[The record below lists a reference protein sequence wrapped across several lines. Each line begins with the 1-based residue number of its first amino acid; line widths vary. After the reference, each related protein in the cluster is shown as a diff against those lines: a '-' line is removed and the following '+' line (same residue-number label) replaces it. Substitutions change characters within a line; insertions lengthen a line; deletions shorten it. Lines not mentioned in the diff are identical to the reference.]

1 MNLFVSCFVRKGGGE
16 GVVVSLWMVSWVRIE
31 FYLQRKA
38 VTVKCVFRPLVD
50 AVTPVE
56 VELSCLEP
64 PGQSP
69 SLHEQVATGHFDHG
83 WNTPDD
89 YHLPSISH
97 YFNQHILWPYL
108 IFSCR
113 WFILYEKRIRSR
125 KQFYQCVHY
134 CEERDC
140 ICSNRQI
147 QWTGTGSV

>member
-1 MNLFVSCFVRKGGGE
+1 MNLFVSSFVRKGRGL
-16 GVVVSLWMVSWVRIE
+16 VFMDKNR

-38 VTVKCVFRPLVD
+38 VTVKCVFRPLVV

-64 PGQSP
+64 PRQSP
-69 SLHEQVATGHFDHG
+69 SLHQQIATGHFDHG
-83 WNTPDD
+83 WNTPND

-97 YFNQHILWPYL
+97 YLKQHIHVLLRQILRSYL
-108 IFSCR
+108 IFCCR
-113 WFILYEKRIRSR
+113 WFILYEKRIRNR
-125 KQFYQCVHY
+125 KPFYQCVHY
-134 CEERDC
+134 CEEQDC

>member
-1 MNLFVSCFVRKGGGE
+1 MNLFVSSFVRKGRGLVFMGKNQN
-16 GVVVSLWMVSWVRIE
+16 R

-38 VTVKCVFRPLVD
+38 VTVKCVFRPLVV

-64 PGQSP
+64 PRQSP

-83 WNTPDD
+83 WNTPND

-97 YFNQHILWPYL
+97 YYFLWPYL

-113 WFILYEKRIRSR
+113 WFILYEKRIRNR
-125 KQFYQCVHY
+125 KPFYQCVHY
-134 CEERDC
+134 CEEQDC